1 MFDSRVEATKIPS
14 FAMKRP
20 NTLSLEGVRDEP
32 VPFAFELSFTP
43 AALDRE
49 PLVEISPVRLEGR
62 VGRVEG
68 GYSLEAELSYRGRL
82 ECSRCLAAYPFETD
96 EQFSLL
102 LYKRAP
108 VLSEELALQ
117 KDDLDIYFYEEPS
130 IAVAPIAEERIQ
142 MAVPMKPLCRE
153 DCRGLCPHCG
163 DDLNLATCGCN
174 VRPIDPRWNALA
186 ELKKV

>member
-1 MFDSRVEATKIPS
+1 
-14 FAMKRP
+14 MKQQ
-20 NTLSLEGVRDEP
+20 NCLSLENVLDEP
-32 VPFAFELSFTP
+32 IPFAFELSYSI

-49 PLVEISPVRLEGR
+49 PLIEISPVRLEGQ
-62 VGRVEG
+62 VVRVEG
-68 GYSLEAELSYRGRL
+68 GYLLEAELSYRGRL

-96 EQFSLL
+96 EQFSIL

-108 VLSEELALQ
+108 VASEELALERQ
-117 KDDLDIYFYEEPS
+117 DLDVSFYEQPA

-153 DCRGLCPHCG
+153 DCRGLCPDCG
-163 DDLNLATCGCN
+163 QDLNLSACGCAQA
-174 VRPIDPRWNALA
+174 IDPRWNALA